1 MATLFPGEVQAVH
14 VVYDTAKLDNLVEE
28 YEKLHSNLTDLLD
41 DYTSK
46 KRRHKKIKRKQARRR
61 PGPSSNPDPDPDP
74 AASPQEGPAQAGAAQ
89 PGAARAGRPGL
100 PANPALTMCARSRP
114 LAATRVRR
122 RGPCLVGTAGLCAR
136 GAEERRAGTRVA
148 SETAALGEPAAA
160 GWPAGSG
167 MVGSLARAAADAGGA
182 GRRCASWALST
193 APGAA
198 RSTASAP

>member
-74 AASPQEGPAQAGAAQ
+74 AASPQEGPAQAGAAP
-89 PGAARAGRPGL
+89 PGGAPRRPPRPSRDPGPDRVRAVPPSGGDARAPEGASSCGL
-100 PANPALTMCARSRP
+100 CRAVRLRSRR
-114 LAATRVRR
+114 AQ
-122 RGPCLVGTAGLCAR
+122 RGH
-136 GAEERRAGTRVA
+136 E
-148 SETAALGEPAAA
+148 
-160 GWPAGSG
+160 
-167 MVGSLARAAADAGGA
+167 
-182 GRRCASWALST
+182 GRE
-193 APGAA
+193 
-198 RSTASAP
+198 